1 MSSRKRENLLSVSHK
16 NYIKNSND
24 QRGKLD
30 YKYCFF
36 ASNCAA
42 RETQDYV
49 LFTALSYK
57 QPNKL
62 SQLQNTQWNLLTV
75 TFLAV

>member
-1 MSSRKRENLLSVSHK
+1 MSSRKRENLLSASHK
-16 NYIKNSND
+16 NYLKNSNE

-42 RETQDYV
+42 RETQDYTEDYV

-62 SQLQNTQWNLLTV
+62 SHLQNTQWN
-75 TFLAV
+75 